1 MVSVRYFART
11 FNNFIVETEGRYGN
25 GSVWIKLLESKC
37 GLLNCSIHCWP
48 QQGWTWSYNFV
59 QPISSEWRTL
69 IVYIYRVIF
78 VQSTVHIKFNAS
90 VSFNI
95 CFRILQTAL
104 KQQIKRL
111 FKPSE
116 QSACIKND
124 RLPNNDITHVLRL
137 CNFLVHCKWHGIS
150 QNLTKHRDTQMEMT
164 YSNQIVFYKRH

>member
-1 MVSVRYFART
+1 MWSTKLFYSLLTSARVNVKLQFCST
-11 FNNFIVETEGRYGN
+11 DFIRMTYTYCIYLQN
-25 GSVWIKLLESKC
+25 G
-37 GLLNCSIHCWP
+37 
-48 QQGWTWSYNFV
+48 
-59 QPISSEWRTL
+59 
-69 IVYIYRVIF
+69 VIF

-90 VSFNI
+90 VPFNI

-150 QNLTKHRDTQMEMT
+150 QNLTEHRDTQMEMT
-164 YSNQIVFYKRH
+164 YSNQIVFYKRHQRYGIKY